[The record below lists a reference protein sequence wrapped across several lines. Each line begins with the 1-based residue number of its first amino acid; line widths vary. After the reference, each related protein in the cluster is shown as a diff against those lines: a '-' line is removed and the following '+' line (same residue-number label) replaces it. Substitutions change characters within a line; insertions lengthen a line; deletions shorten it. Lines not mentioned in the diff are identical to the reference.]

1 MIKKTGLFI
10 FSMFAI
16 LFMNSCGKTC
26 TEGFRGRN
34 CDIEITPTK
43 VSITKVTVKNFSAL
57 AQNLSNWDL
66 GSSADIYPVITGQDI
81 SNVVWT
87 SNTYYDDALPGLNYS
102 FTPVSEVELIYPTML
117 YTVGIYDFDGG
128 TVFNED
134 DLVGSV
140 QFKPYQQGLTFP
152 KVISFTSGE
161 TSVDLEV
168 KYYW

>member
-1 MIKKTGLFI
+1 MQKIVLVI
-10 FSMFAI
+10 FCTAAV
-16 LFMNSCGKTC
+16 LVMNSCGKTC
-26 TEGFRGRN
+26 TEGFRGKN
-34 CDIEITPTK
+34 CDIEITPSK
-43 VSITKVTVKNFSAL
+43 VSITKVTVKSFSPL
-57 AQNLSNWDL
+57 APNLSNWDL
-66 GSSADIYPVITGQDI
+66 GSSADVYPVITGENI

-87 SNTYYDDALPGLNYS
+87 ATTYYNDAVSGNSYEFIP
-102 FTPVSEVELIYPTML
+102 TSEVELIYPTML

-140 QFKPYQQGLTFP
+140 QFKPYQQGLAFP
-152 KVISFTSGE
+152 KVISFTSGL